1 MDDMSIYYN
10 EMTMRIMKKALIG
23 RRKFGM
29 PTSRWTDGVL
39 KNAKIL
45 KITYWWLDA
54 RNGKA

>member
-1 MDDMSIYYN
+1 MSIYYN